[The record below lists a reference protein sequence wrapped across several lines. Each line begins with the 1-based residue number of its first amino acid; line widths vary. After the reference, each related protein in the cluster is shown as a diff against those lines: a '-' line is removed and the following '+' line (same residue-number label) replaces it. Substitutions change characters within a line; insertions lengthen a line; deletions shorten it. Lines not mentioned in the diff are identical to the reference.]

1 MKLTFLY
8 MLLVSIVSK
17 VFFLLESKEREKR
30 GVTLKQVWGKSPKAY
45 KGICVPEMPNFFVM
59 FGPNTINNRVFMSE
73 CAANFVSDSILKL
86 SLSNRSSIEVR
97 KDKYD
102 EYNKALRAGLKE
114 RTFGVTSG
122 GFYANAEGENWQ
134 LYPHSILY
142 YNWTTSVAQEEEFYW
157 GPRRLSLQG
166 KVCLVTGAG
175 RGIGRGIALQLGQAG
190 ATVYITGRTSAS
202 LEVSLLSS
210 ISIHNYNIVKLRE
223 REGQRVDSGRSLKGH
238 L

>member
-1 MKLTFLY
+1 MQKKTLPDYHIGVKRPVFTDTYLQSLNKENIQILTSGIKKLTKNGILTKDGVEIEADVLIYATGFDCFK
-8 MLLVSIVSK
+8 SILPFGVK
-17 VFFLLESKEREKR
+17 GKR
-30 GVTLKQVWGKSPKAY
+30 GVTLEQVWGKSPKAY

-102 EYNKALRAGLKE
+102 EYNKALRAGLKK

-142 YNWTTSVAQEEEFYW
+142 YNWTTSAAQEEEFIW
-157 GPRRLSLQG
+157 
-166 KVCLVTGAG
+166 
-175 RGIGRGIALQLGQAG
+175 
-190 ATVYITGRTSAS
+190 
-202 LEVSLLSS
+202 
-210 ISIHNYNIVKLRE
+210 N
-223 REGQRVDSGRSLKGH
+223 
-238 L
+238 